1 MICQA
6 ASSEDLY
13 KVSFNCGQDG
23 IDSYF
28 EEKLLTDHDAV
39 SYCFWTDASKQELV
53 GIASLSCSGIIIQS
67 RNHFNITPAIE
78 VKIFAIDE
86 KYQHQAFPDDDGGAL
101 NWSDYCLYYLLEK
114 ITDIAENIC
123 GASHVVLYSVPEA
136 VSFYRRNFLSTEWKS
151 LPICSLTAAFP
162 CSSICNLLKK
172 WSAAHLIWQG
182 CR

>member
-1 MICQA
+1 MICQV

-28 EEKLLTDHDAV
+28 QEKLLTDNDAV
-39 SYCFWTDASKQELV
+39 SYCFWTDANKQELV

-67 RNHFNITPAIE
+67 QRHFNITPAIE

-86 KYQHQAFPDDDGGAL
+86 KYQHQPFPDDDCGAL
-101 NWSDYCLYYLLEK
+101 HWSDYCLYYLIER
-114 ITDIAENIC
+114 ITDIAENFC

-136 VSFYRRNFLSTEWKS
+136 VSFYQRNGFQFFVGGMEKPSNLFVDGCIPMFL
-151 LPICSLTAAFP
+151 
-162 CSSICNLLKK
+162 NL
-172 WSAAHLIWQG
+172 WS
-182 CR
+182 

>member
-136 VSFYRRNFLSTEWKS
+136 VSFYRRNGFQFFVDGMEK
-151 LPICSLTAAFP
+151 P
-162 CSSICNLLKK
+162 CNLFVD
-172 WSAAHLIWQG
+172 G
-182 CR
+182 CIPMFLNL